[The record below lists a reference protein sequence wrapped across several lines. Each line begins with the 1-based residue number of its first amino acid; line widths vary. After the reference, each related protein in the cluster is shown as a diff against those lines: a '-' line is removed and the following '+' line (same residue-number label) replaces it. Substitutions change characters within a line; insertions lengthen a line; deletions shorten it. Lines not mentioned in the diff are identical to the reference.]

1 MQRPMSITLR
11 LANPK
16 LTQASYDAASAAW
29 ARHRDAG
36 FRPGC
41 CDELACQCDLN
52 YLPLGTLLHRS
63 DNTAEVAVYQT
74 RNGAIVAVGDIEG
87 PWAVTIS
94 LDLPPPVFAPYEHVY
109 ISRPNGPDGEAV
121 VSRITDDVIW
131 VRFDREFPVAAE
143 HVRRIVA

>member
-1 MQRPMSITLR
+1 MSITLR
-11 LANPK
+11 LADPK
-16 LTQASYDAASAAW
+16 LTQASYDAAYAAW
-29 ARHRDAG
+29 ARDPNAG

-41 CDELACQCDLN
+41 CDELACRCDLN

-63 DNTAEVAVYQT
+63 DNTTEIAVYQT
-74 RNGAIVAVGDIEG
+74 RDGAIVAVGDIEG
-87 PWAVTIS
+87 PWAVS
-94 LDLPPPVFAPYEHVY
+94 LDLPPPVFAPDEHVY

>member
-1 MQRPMSITLR
+1 MSITLR
-11 LANPK
+11 LADPK
-16 LTQASYDAASAAW
+16 LTQASYDAAYAAW
-29 ARHRDAG
+29 ARDPNAG

-41 CDELACQCDLN
+41 CDELACRCDLN

-63 DNTAEVAVYQT
+63 DNTTEIAVYQT
-74 RNGAIVAVGDIEG
+74 RDGAIVAVGDIEG
-87 PWAVTIS
+87 PWAGS
-94 LDLPPPVFAPYEHVY
+94 LDLPPPVFAPDEHVY